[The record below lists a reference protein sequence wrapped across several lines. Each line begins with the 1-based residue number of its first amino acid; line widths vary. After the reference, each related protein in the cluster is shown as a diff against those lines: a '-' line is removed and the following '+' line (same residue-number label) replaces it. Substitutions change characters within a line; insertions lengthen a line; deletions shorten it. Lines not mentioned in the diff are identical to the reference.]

1 MDPIC
6 SVTKNVMDGKA
17 SDYHLNYSHLNVNGK
32 KVVCMVVIGDSAGN
46 AVDAT
51 QSLQTFTIK
60 WDDLKAKLPSFE
72 SVKFPADAGTW
83 EFSGLTNPVWVHKAS
98 RAPRR

>member
-17 SDYHLNYSHLNVNGK
+17 SDFHLSYSHLNVNGE
-32 KVVCMVVIGDSAGN
+32 KVVCMVVIGNSAGN

-60 WDDLKAKLPSFE
+60 WDDLKAKLPLSE
-72 SVKFPADAGTW
+72 SLKFSADAGAW
-83 EFSGLTNPVWVHKAS
+83 EYSGANPVWVHKAS
-98 RAPRR
+98 RAPKR